1 MKIIME
7 NKKQFIFIVLAI
19 LAYFF
24 FTREKIY
31 DNDEYKKYQTKTNKE
46 MQDLKKELKGIA
58 YSFSQDNKIS
68 DAYKDT
74 MYDCFGY
81 LIYNKEENGSFNDS
95 MNICK
100 KEYIIKNEQAIYYN
114 EAWLREEFSHWNGTY
129 IPLERIIQK
138 HLKERKSYEH
148 LKTTT
153 TMHFTDERPHM
164 FVSINFRG
172 ANIHGYI
179 LDRTME
185 VKVDAKTKEL
195 YDLK

>member
-1 MKIIME
+1 ME

-24 FTREKIY
+24 FTREKTY

-68 DAYKDT
+68 DAYRDT

-81 LIYNKEENGSFNDS
+81 LIYKKEENGSFNDS

-138 HLKERKSYEH
+138 HLKESKSYEH

-153 TMHFTDERPHM
+153 TMYFTDERPHM

-172 ANIHGYI
+172 ANINGYI